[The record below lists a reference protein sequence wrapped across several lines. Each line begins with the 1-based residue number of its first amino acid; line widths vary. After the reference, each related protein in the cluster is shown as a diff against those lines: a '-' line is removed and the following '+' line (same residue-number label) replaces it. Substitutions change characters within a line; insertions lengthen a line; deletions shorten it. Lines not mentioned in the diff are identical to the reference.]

1 METLHTMQKE
11 QPEKFLAV
19 RFKINTKVEREQWE
33 IQNYG
38 SYEGPDPLT
47 RQLLE
52 THLQNWANDPES
64 FWKYPMEPFWGTSAT
79 GELVAFYMNARSG
92 DC

>member
-19 RFKINTKVEREQWE
+19 RFKI